1 MVGTALD
8 ALEVLLLPSDVE
20 HLVAVPAAQRG
31 QSLAERYALPAIGA
45 DAVFSHPGKAR
56 RILGTR
62 HHGPAVRRAADDVEE
77 RPRDVDG
84 FAEDVEEG
92 LSRPQLF
99 HMVPRATAERAVDVR
114 SQPSPVALGSHRL
127 ARVRSTPTLTVSW
140 GRARPQMRRS
150 DAPAVADACHNNTA
164 RGGWCLGTS
173 GVSPSGP
180 PGRRC
185 GGSPSRRSR
194 SVVRP
199 PRVFGRGAAHVT
211 APPPTAVASP
221 PCCGSSTPRGRRTS
235 SHPRATAGSRTIAR
249 RSSPPAPS

>member
-140 GRARPQMRRS
+140 GRARPQVRRS
-150 DAPAVADACHNNTA
+150 DAPVVADACHNNTA
-164 RGGWCLGTS
+164 RGGRCLGTS
-173 GVSPSGP
+173 GVSPTGP
-180 PGRRC
+180 LGRRC

-194 SVVRP
+194 SVFRP
-199 PRVFGRGAAHVT
+199 WRVLGRGAAHVT
-211 APPPTAVASP
+211 APSPTAVASP
-221 PCCGSSTPRGRRTS
+221 PCRG
-235 SHPRATAGSRTIAR
+235 
-249 RSSPPAPS
+249 